1 MTNKEGVFMQYKMI
15 VSRLENG
22 KIEQVNISIVS
33 EPLAVM
39 RMLAICYRDAN
50 KKTRK
55 IDKITKATAW
65 EAFTSE
71 GIACPRFRFDF
82 VYDELNHYI
91 YEYHFTG
98 IEL

>member
-1 MTNKEGVFMQYKMI
+1 MQYKLV

-22 KIEQVNISIVS
+22 LIIQINISEMT

-39 RMLAICYRDAN
+39 RTLAICYREAN

-55 IDKITKATAW
+55 NDKITKATAW

-71 GIACPRFRFDF
+71 GIACPRFRFDL

-91 YEYHFTG
+91 YEYDFTG
-98 IEL
+98 VEL

>member
-1 MTNKEGVFMQYKMI
+1 MKYKLI
-15 VSRLENG
+15 VSRLEEG
-22 KIEQVNISIVS
+22 KIKQVNISETT
-33 EPLAVM
+33 EPLAVCK
-39 RMLAICYRDAN
+39 MLATCYREAN

-55 IDKITKATAW
+55 NDKITKAAAW

-71 GIACPRFRFDF
+71 GIACPRFRFDL

-91 YEYHFTG
+91 YEYDFSG

>member
-1 MTNKEGVFMQYKMI
+1 MKYKLV

-22 KIEQVNISIVS
+22 EKKQVNISIVS

-39 RMLAICYRDAN
+39 RMLASCYRDVN

-55 IDKITKATAW
+55 IDKITKAAAW

-71 GIACPRFRFDF
+71 GISCPRFRFDLI
-82 VYDELNHYI
+82 YDELNHYI
-91 YEYHFTG
+91 YEYDFSG
-98 IEL
+98 FDL